1 MYKNI
6 LHYERP
12 LCQVFRLVNYT
23 KKLEKGGFFM
33 LIKSEI
39 IRKTLIQNG
48 VEENDVVI
56 IQTDII
62 FKALLHLQDILILL
76 LSYFFVIEEIEEEKQ
91 IDFIMQN
98 FTEIVDIVTIEL
110 EIVLHNFI
118 YMNNEPIIEEVELN
132 QKDEILLTL
141 IIKDNVSEKLKK
153 IIKK

>member
-1 MYKNI
+1 
-6 LHYERP
+6 
-12 LCQVFRLVNYT
+12 
-23 KKLEKGGFFM
+23 M
-33 LIKSEI
+33 LLKSEI
-39 IRKTLIQNG
+39 IRKTLVQNG
-48 VEENDVVI
+48 VEENDIVI

-91 IDFIMQN
+91 VDFIMQN

-132 QKDEILLTL
+132 KKDEILLTL
-141 IIKDNVSEKLKK
+141 VIKDNVSKKLKK

>member
-1 MYKNI
+1 
-6 LHYERP
+6 
-12 LCQVFRLVNYT
+12 
-23 KKLEKGGFFM
+23 M

-132 QKDEILLTL
+132 KKDEILLTL

>member
-1 MYKNI
+1 
-6 LHYERP
+6 
-12 LCQVFRLVNYT
+12 
-23 KKLEKGGFFM
+23 M

>member
-1 MYKNI
+1 
-6 LHYERP
+6 
-12 LCQVFRLVNYT
+12 
-23 KKLEKGGFFM
+23 M

-141 IIKDNVSEKLKK
+141 IIKDNVSKKLKK